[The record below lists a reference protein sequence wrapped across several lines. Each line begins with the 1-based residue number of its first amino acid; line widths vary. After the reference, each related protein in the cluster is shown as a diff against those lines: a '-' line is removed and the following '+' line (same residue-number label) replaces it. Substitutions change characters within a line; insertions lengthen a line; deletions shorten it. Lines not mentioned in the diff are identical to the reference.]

1 MQKRELTF
9 ITLFALLLTLPLTPS
24 QAAVKAGDSCTKA
37 GLKSVASGK
46 TFTCVKSGKKF
57 VWDKGVAVTKPTVVS
72 TPSATPT
79 ATPTPTPTPTPEIV
93 YATLWEKYK
102 WSKPSSSAS
111 VAMAATEKFKAY
123 AATNRSASTTVK
135 IVAQDGVDTTLLKW
149 VTDGS
154 TFVSKVFSY
163 PQLSGPFVA
172 VIAKDKEFAEKT
184 YNENGY
190 TKDAKSLANYFD
202 KAPAHGGPPNTYNN
216 TMIMSKGLLVSDKV
230 GIMQMPGHET
240 FHFIQKS
247 IAGQS
252 ASPDG
257 LGIAPQWFWEGPSVF
272 IGLQA
277 ANHLALLD
285 YATEGR
291 AFAVKRSI
299 TSDVKSLKLAE
310 VTKNDG
316 SADPYGIGAIATEF
330 LVANVGMDKFM
341 GIYNNLGKN
350 MKFTDAFKSATG
362 VELADFYTMFEEVR
376 ADLGTPRS

>member
-1 MQKRELTF
+1 MPKRQITF
-9 ITLFALLLTLPLTPS
+9 VAVVALLLTLPLTPL
-24 QAAVKAGDSCTKA
+24 QAAVKAGATCSKA

-72 TPSATPT
+72 TPSAM
-79 ATPTPTPTPTPEIV
+79 PTPTPTPTPEIV

-111 VAMAATEKFKAY
+111 VATAATEKFKAY
-123 AATNRSASTTVK
+123 AATNRSPSTTVK
-135 IVAQDGVDTTLLKW
+135 VVAQEGADTTLLKW

-154 TFVSKVFSY
+154 AFVSKVFAY
-163 PQLSGPFVA
+163 PQLPGPFVA
-172 VIAKDKEFAEKT
+172 VIAKDKEFAEKA

-247 IAGQS
+247 IAGKS

-277 ANHLALLD
+277 ANHLSLLD
-285 YATEGR
+285 YVTEGR
-291 AFAVKRSI
+291 AFSVKRANGA
-299 TSDVKSLKLAE
+299 DVRSLKLSE

-330 LVANVGMDKFM
+330 LVANVGMEKFM
-341 GIYNNLGKN
+341 DVYNNIGKN
-350 MKFTDAFKSATG
+350 MKFTDAFKAGTG
-362 VELADFYTMFEEVR
+362 VELTDFYTMFEEVR

>member
-1 MQKRELTF
+1 MPKRQITVV
-9 ITLFALLLTLPLTPS
+9 TLFALLLSIPLSPS
-24 QAAVKAGDSCTKA
+24 QAAVKAGDTCKKA
-37 GLKSVASGK
+37 GVKSVAAGK
-46 TFTCVKSGKKF
+46 TYTCIKSGKKF

-79 ATPTPTPTPTPEIV
+79 PTPTPTPEIV

-102 WSKPSSSAS
+102 WSKPGSSAS
-111 VAMAATEKFKAY
+111 VATAATEKFKAY
-123 AATNRSASTTVK
+123 ATTNRSPSTTIK
-135 IVAQDGVDTTLLKW
+135 IVAQDGVDSTLLKW

-154 TFVSKVFSY
+154 AFVSKVFAY
-163 PQLSGPFVA
+163 PQLPGPFVA
-172 VIAKDKEFAEKT
+172 VIAKDKEFAEKA

-247 IAGQS
+247 IAGKS

-277 ANHLALLD
+277 ANHLSLLD

-291 AFAVKRSI
+291 AFSVKRA
-299 TSDVKSLKLAE
+299 TGADVRSLKLSE

-330 LVANVGMDKFM
+330 LVANVGMEKFM
-341 GIYNNLGKN
+341 DIYSNLGKN
-350 MKFTDAFKSATG
+350 MKFADAFKSATG

>member
-1 MQKRELTF
+1 MPAE
-9 ITLFALLLTLPLTPS
+9 
-24 QAAVKAGDSCTKA
+24 AAVKAGAACSKA
-37 GLKSVASGK
+37 GVKSVASGK

-57 VWDKGVAVTKPTVVS
+57 VWDKGVAVTKPTAVVTPTS
-72 TPSATPT
+72 TPSAAPV
-79 ATPTPTPTPTPEIV
+79 ATPTPTPTPEIV

-111 VAMAATEKFKAY
+111 VATVATEKFKAY
-123 AATNRSASTTVK
+123 VATNRSPSTTVK

-154 TFVSKVFSY
+154 TFVSKVFTY

-172 VIAKDKEFAEKT
+172 VIAKDKEFAEKA
-184 YNENGY
+184 YNDNGY

-216 TMIMSKGLLVSDKV
+216 TMILSKGLLVSDKV

-247 IAGQS
+247 IAGTS

-257 LGIAPQWFWEGPSVF
+257 LGIAPQWFWEGPAVF
-272 IGLQA
+272 VGLQT
-277 ANHLALLD
+277 ANQLSLAD

-291 AFAVKRSI
+291 TFAVKRS
-299 TSDVKSLKLAE
+299 TTADVRTLKLSE

-330 LVANVGMDKFM
+330 LVANVGMEKFM
-341 GIYNNLGKN
+341 NVYNNLGKN
-350 MKFTDAFKSATG
+350 MKFADAFKSATG
-362 VELADFYTMFEEVR
+362 VDLADFYTMFEEIRSSIDV
-376 ADLGTPRS
+376 PRS

>member
-1 MQKRELTF
+1 MLKRQITF
-9 ITLFALLLTLPLTPS
+9 VTAFALLLAFPITPS
-24 QAAVKAGDSCTKA
+24 QAAGKAGATCSKA

-79 ATPTPTPTPTPEIV
+79 PTPTPTPEIV

-111 VAMAATEKFKAY
+111 VATAATERFKAY
-123 AATNRSASTTVK
+123 AATNRSPSTTVK
-135 IVAQDGVDTTLLKW
+135 VVAQEGVDTTLLKW

-154 TFVSKVFSY
+154 AFVSKVFGY
-163 PQLSGPFVA
+163 PQLPGPFVA
-172 VIAKDKEFAEKT
+172 VIAKDKEFAEKA

-247 IAGQS
+247 IAGKS

-277 ANHLALLD
+277 ANHLSLLD

-291 AFAVKRSI
+291 AFSVKRANGA
-299 TSDVKSLKLAE
+299 DVRSLKLSE

-330 LVANVGMDKFM
+330 LVANVGMEKFM
-341 GIYNNLGKN
+341 DVYNNLGKN
-350 MKFTDAFKSATG
+350 MKFTDAFKAGTG

>member
-1 MQKRELTF
+1 MLRRHLSL

-24 QAAVKAGDSCTKA
+24 QAAVKAGDTCKKA
-37 GLKSVASGK
+37 GVKSVAAGK
-46 TFTCVKSGKKF
+46 TYTCIKSGKKF
-57 VWDKGVAVTKPTVVS
+57 VWDKGVAVTKPSAGS
-72 TPSATPT
+72 TPSATPS
-79 ATPTPTPTPTPEIV
+79 ATPTPTPTPEIV

-102 WSKPSSSAS
+102 WSKPTSSAS
-111 VAMAATEKFKAY
+111 VATAATEKFKAY
-123 AATNRSASTTVK
+123 ATTNRSPSTTIK
-135 IVAQDGVDTTLLKW
+135 IVAQDGVDSTLLKW

-154 TFVSKVFSY
+154 AFVSKVFAY
-163 PQLSGPFVA
+163 PQLPGPFVA
-172 VIAKDKEFAEKT
+172 VIAKDKEFAEKA

-247 IAGQS
+247 IAGKS

-277 ANHLALLD
+277 ANHLSLLD

-291 AFAVKRSI
+291 AFSVKRA
-299 TSDVKSLKLAE
+299 TGADVRSLKLSE

-330 LVANVGMDKFM
+330 LVANVGMEKFM
-341 GIYNNLGKN
+341 DIYSNLGKN
-350 MKFTDAFKSATG
+350 MKFADAFKSATG

>member
-1 MQKRELTF
+1 MLKREITF
-9 ITLFALLLTLPLTPS
+9 VTLFALLLTLPLTPS
-24 QAAVKAGDSCTKA
+24 QAAVKAGDACTKA
-37 GLKSVASGK
+37 GVKSVASGK
-46 TFTCVKSGKKF
+46 TFTCIKSGKKF
-57 VWDKGVAVTKPTVVS
+57 IWNKGVAVTKPTVAS
-72 TPSATPT
+72 TPT
-79 ATPTPTPTPTPEIV
+79 ATPAATPTPAPTPEIV

-102 WSKPSSSAS
+102 WSKPSSSTSIATAS
-111 VAMAATEKFKAY
+111 IEKFKSY
-123 AATNRSASTTVK
+123 AATNRSPSTTVK
-135 IVAQDGVDTTLLKW
+135 IVAQEGVDANLLKW

-154 TFVSKVFSY
+154 AFVSKVFAY
-163 PQLSGPFVA
+163 PQLPGPFVA
-172 VIAKDKEFAEKT
+172 VIAKDKEFAEKA

-247 IAGQS
+247 IAGKS

-277 ANHLALLD
+277 ANHLSLLV

-291 AFAVKRSI
+291 TFAVKRS
-299 TSDVKSLKLAE
+299 TTPDVRSLKLSE

-330 LVANVGMDKFM
+330 LVANVGMEKFM
-341 GIYNNLGKN
+341 DIYSNLGKN

>member
-1 MQKRELTF
+1 MLRRHLSL

-24 QAAVKAGDSCTKA
+24 QAAVKAGDTCKKA
-37 GLKSVASGK
+37 GVKSVAAGK
-46 TFTCVKSGKKF
+46 TYTCIKSGKKF

-79 ATPTPTPTPTPEIV
+79 PTPTPTPEIV

-102 WSKPSSSAS
+102 WSKPGSSAS
-111 VAMAATEKFKAY
+111 VATAATEKFKAY
-123 AATNRSASTTVK
+123 ATTNRSPSTTIK
-135 IVAQDGVDTTLLKW
+135 IVAQDGVDSTLLKW
-149 VTDGS
+149 VTDG
-154 TFVSKVFSY
+154 TAFVSKVFAY
-163 PQLSGPFVA
+163 PQLPGPFVA
-172 VIAKDKEFAEKT
+172 VIAKDKEFAEKA

-247 IAGQS
+247 IAGKS

-277 ANHLALLD
+277 ANHLSLLD

-291 AFAVKRSI
+291 AFSVKRS
-299 TSDVKSLKLAE
+299 TTPDVRSLKLSE

-330 LVANVGMDKFM
+330 LVANVGMEKFM
-341 GIYNNLGKN
+341 DIYTNLGKN
-350 MKFTDAFKSATG
+350 MKFADAFKSAIG

>member
-1 MQKRELTF
+1 MQKRQIAFVTVV
-9 ITLFALLLTLPLTPS
+9 ALLLTLPLTPS
-24 QAAVKAGDSCTKA
+24 QAAVKAGDTCKKA
-37 GLKSVASGK
+37 GVKSVASGK
-46 TFTCVKSGKKF
+46 TFTCIKSGKKF
-57 VWDKGVAVTKPTVVS
+57 VWDKGVAVTKPSTGS
-72 TPSATPT
+72 TPSATPS
-79 ATPTPTPTPTPEIV
+79 ATPSPTPTPEIV

-102 WSKPSSSAS
+102 WSKPTSSAS
-111 VAMAATEKFKAY
+111 IATAATEKFKTY
-123 AATNRSASTTVK
+123 AATNRSPSTTVK
-135 IVAQDGVDTTLLKW
+135 IVAQEGVDANLLKW

-154 TFVSKVFSY
+154 AFVSKVFAY
-163 PQLSGPFVA
+163 PQLPGPFVA
-172 VIAKDKEFAEKT
+172 VIAKDKEFAEKA

-247 IAGQS
+247 IAGKS

-277 ANHLALLD
+277 ANHLSLLD

-291 AFAVKRSI
+291 AFSVKRA
-299 TSDVKSLKLAE
+299 TGADVRSLKLSE

-330 LVANVGMDKFM
+330 LVANVGMEKFM
-341 GIYNNLGKN
+341 DIYSNLGKD
-350 MKFTDAFKSATG
+350 MKFADAFKSATG

>member
-1 MQKRELTF
+1 MLKRLSALGTV
-9 ITLFALLLTLPLTPS
+9 LALLLTLPLTPL
-24 QAAVKAGDSCTKA
+24 QAAVKAGATCSKA

-57 VWDKGVAVTKPTVVS
+57 VWDMGVAIAKPTVVS

-79 ATPTPTPTPTPEIV
+79 ATPTPTPTPEIV

-111 VAMAATEKFKAY
+111 VATAATEKFKAY

-163 PQLSGPFVA
+163 PQLTAPFVA
-172 VIAKDKEFAEKT
+172 VIAKDKVFAEKA
-184 YNENGY
+184 YNDNGY
-190 TKDAKSLANYFD
+190 TQDAKSLADYFD

-247 IAGQS
+247 IAGKS
-252 ASPDG
+252 ATPDG

-291 AFAVKRSI
+291 AFSVKRA
-299 TSDVKSLKLAE
+299 TGADVKSLKLSE
-310 VTKNDG
+310 VTKNNG

-330 LVANVGMDKFM
+330 LVANVGMEKFM
-341 GIYNNLGKN
+341 DIYNNLGKN
-350 MKFTDAFKSATG
+350 MKFTDAFKAGTG